1 MGIDLYTSSIY
12 MQVNEVKNKLIQ
24 KYKSIQ

>member
-24 KYKSIQ
+24 KYQSIQ

>member
-12 MQVNEVKNKLIQ
+12 KQVNKVKNKLIQ
-24 KYKSIQ
+24 KYQSIQ

>member
-12 MQVNEVKNKLIQ
+12 MQVNKVKNKLIQ
-24 KYKSIQ
+24 KYQSIQ